1 VRAKKQTLSRKGF
14 GFWLCFLRGNGIY
27 MLIFSFVASVSLSKI
42 MIKQFLYVKNPR
54 PSSSVMEVRKIIEK
68 KVIMEKKGRISG
80 MNKGTKTTQPFWRS
94 ANTWGDGSKK

>member
-1 VRAKKQTLSRKGF
+1 
-14 GFWLCFLRGNGIY
+14 